1 MTGPSYFLVLY
12 SALFLFVSTVQAAT
26 YQGCLLDETLC
37 QDGESCITDGL
48 FGQCFDQQSTD
59 TPPLLL
65 DSDLTLPQRAL
76 LRLELERLANEGF
89 DWQDAMA
96 QCVLAY
102 FKVSV
107 VYDLSYDTE
116 FCNVRSP
123 ANVLQLINRIETFLN
138 DEEVA
143 EEDRKQE
150 ASRFILSNQEL
161 APLLDQSVTKIVE
174 EPSDSQIVADE
185 GLLVDEE
192 TGESVPVLV
201 FDEADL
207 EQALAKE
214 SEAGFEADSE
224 NRPVVDA
231 IPQAVEVSEAGD
243 DESNGTV
250 QDDSAPVLVL
260 NEEEA
265 DALEEALE
273 KAGVSNAEEAKS
285 VIEKA
290 LAKLNESVY
299 ENVVDDKDDGKEKRS
314 LEDPKLS
321 NDEEKELKQYVD
333 DILETKKSDIKKLT
347 TPQLEKLIGFVVQ
360 LQETLATAEIEEPT
374 ESNAELEEVV
384 PLNSE
389 HDGQQ
394 LLLKKDIEK
403 FVDEDMGLADVEH
416 KIVKGDIQRVE
427 GNRVYI
433 KVGRENITEDEL
445 YKLVSFLDEKIATP
459 NNLYFNDF
467 QYDDGQLS
475 FRISR
480 IDDFYKKNDKRV
492 ASASGVAQA
501 VYKRRKDIQTLAGV
515 NVDETGIGSGVDV
528 VPVEKSGRDWLFMPI
543 LAICAFT
550 ITSLVGVLAVHLIR
564 NRRRNYKGSNFP
576 EVVDCLEGK
585 ASYEELCRQRMTQ
598 DPVTTVGKSAST
610 SSWPDEALLQSC
622 NLDISTGHVILSF
635 LQEYLDTPEKIE
647 EQWKSV
653 ADYRNLVAESLI
665 GQTEANKSKNV
676 DQSILP
682 YDENV
687 VLVKDELGNETYVN
701 ASRITDSD
709 PRQAAYI
716 ATQHPTEQTLVDFWQ
731 CIWAEGITL
740 LVNLT
745 DQAEQKK
752 FQKYWPEE
760 GAKTYGIF
768 EVHLV
773 SEHIWSEDYM
783 VRSFYLKNT
792 VTNET
797 RTVTQFHYLAW
808 SEDGNPPSV
817 KSLLEF
823 RRKVNKSYRGR
834 QSAILVHCSTGTKRT
849 GTYCLIDM
857 VINRITKGIKELNI
871 AGSLEFLRDQRQ
883 GMVGNAEQYKLV
895 FACVAEEVSALLKNL
910 QQ

>member
-1 MTGPSYFLVLY
+1 MTGPSYFPLLYLLV
-12 SALFLFVSTVQAAT
+12 SLFNIFTHAAT

-37 QDGESCITDGL
+37 QPNEACISDGL
-48 FGQCFDQQSTD
+48 FGQCYDQSTID

-65 DSDLTLPQRAL
+65 DNDLSLPQRAL

-96 QCVLAY
+96 QCILAY

-107 VYDLSYDTE
+107 AYDLSYDTE
-116 FCNVRSP
+116 FCNVRNP
-123 ANVLQLINRIETFLN
+123 ANVLRLINRIETFLN
-138 DEEVA
+138 NEEVTDEERRQRA
-143 EEDRKQE
+143 HEY
-150 ASRFILSNQEL
+150 ILADGAQ
-161 APLLDQSVTKIVE
+161 P
-174 EPSDSQIVADE
+174 ADE
-185 GLLVDEE
+185 VSIENLPDAVNDAVPASEDQFNAEKALLVDEE
-192 TGESVPVLV
+192 TGEAVPVLV
-201 FDEADL
+201 FDEDEL
-207 EQALAKE
+207 ENALQQ
-214 SEAGFEADSE
+214 EAELE
-224 NRPVVDA
+224 NAAEELASD
-231 IPQAVEVSEAGD
+231 G
-243 DESNGTV
+243 
-250 QDDSAPVLVL
+250 PVLVL
-260 NEEEA
+260 SDDEA
-265 DALEEALE
+265 DALEQALE
-273 KAGVSNAEEAKS
+273 KAGVSDADEAKS

-290 LAKLNESVY
+290 LQQLNGTAITEPLRK
-299 ENVVDDKDDGKEKRS
+299 EETEVDEGKEKRS
-314 LEDPKLS
+314 ADENKLS
-321 NDEEKELKQYVD
+321 NNEQKELKQFVD
-333 DILETKKSDIKKLT
+333 DILETKKTDIKKLST
-347 TPQLEKLIGFVVQ
+347 SQIEKLIGFVVQ
-360 LQETLATAEIEEPT
+360 LQENLENTVLEDPQPTQIET
-374 ESNAELEEVV
+374 NAELEEIV
-384 PLNSE
+384 PLNSD

-427 GNRVYI
+427 GNRVYL

-480 IDDFYKKNDKRV
+480 IDDFYKQNDKRV

-515 NVDETGIGSGVDV
+515 KVDETGIGSGVDV

-550 ITSLVGVLAVHLIR
+550 ITSLVAVLAVHLIR
-564 NRRRNYKGSNFP
+564 NRRRSYKGSNFP
-576 EVVDCLEGK
+576 EVVDCLDGK
-585 ASYEELCRQRMTQ
+585 ASYEELCRQRMTYQ
-598 DPVTTVGKSAST
+598 DPVGTSVGVGKSAST

-647 EQWKSV
+647 EQWNSV
-653 ADYRNLVAESLI
+653 ADYRNLHAETTI
-665 GQTEANKSKNV
+665 GQREENQSKNL
-676 DQSILP
+676 DPAILP

-687 VLVKDELGNETYVN
+687 VILKDEEGNETYIN
-701 ASRITDSD
+701 ASKITDSD

-716 ATQHPTEQTLVDFWQ
+716 AAQAPLENTVVDFWQ
-731 CIWAEGITL
+731 CIWSEGTTL
-740 LVNLT
+740 LVNLCGQE
-745 DQAEQKK
+745 DQKK
-752 FQKYWPEE
+752 YQRYWPDE
-760 GAKTYGIF
+760 GAKTYGIY

-808 SEDGNPPSV
+808 PEDGCPSV
-817 KSLLEF
+817 KSVLEF

-834 QSAILVHCSTGTKRT
+834 QSAILVHCTTGTKRT
-849 GTYCLIDM
+849 GTYCLLDM